1 MDSQQETEQAGSWW
15 MRRGIKLL
23 PLLHDGAVGAG
34 SFVAALYLRLSE
46 RGLSAHEDYLLLG
59 SVGFAA
65 VLVVCLFYERTHRRL
80 WRFVSLNDLVVLAKA
95 GTLAILLFYVLLFQ
109 FTRLENFPR
118 SVVAI
123 HWMTLMMGLMG
134 SRVLW
139 RLLHDRS
146 LIDKLRGQGKLRTP
160 VLLVGAGREAELFI
174 RESVS
179 NADFPYK
186 VVGVVDDE
194 PANQG
199 RELHHARI
207 YGKID
212 EAAYIIDKL
221 ERKNRKPQ
229 RIILTQDTLTKAKLE
244 GLLAAAEEKHVSLAR
259 MPRISALMSGDA
271 KAMEV
276 QPVAVEDILGRPE
289 QQLNRAA
296 MQALVAGKRVLITGA
311 GGSIGSELTRQVAA
325 FGPSML
331 VLYELS
337 EFNLYSIDQQLD
349 DMAASLTRMPV
360 VGDVRDAEQLAHV
373 MQRVR
378 PDIVFHA
385 AAVKHV
391 PLSEVNPD
399 QAVMTNIMGSK
410 QVADACVEAGV
421 PLMVQISTDK
431 AVNPISVMGAS
442 KRVAEMYCQALA
454 QTQAVTRF
462 VTVRFGNVLNSAG
475 SVVPLFTK
483 QIARG
488 GPVTI
493 THPDM
498 TRYFMTIGEAVELV
512 LQAAAL
518 DGDDAARVQHERARI
533 YVLEMGEP
541 VRIDDLARQMIRLS
555 GLKPEKDIAIMYTGL
570 RRGEKLYEELFHASE
585 QLAATSHPSIRRAI
599 ARAAAHDELNAAI
612 TALMKTVMGR
622 DMWAIKQA
630 VKTIVPEFEPEQP

>member
-1 MDSQQETEQAGSWW
+1 MSEEQTARDSWW
-15 MRRGIKLL
+15 ARRGVKLL
-23 PLLHDGAVGAG
+23 PLLHDGAMGVV
-34 SFVAALYLRLSE
+34 SLIAALYLRLSAQ
-46 RGLSAHEDYLLLG
+46 GITAHATYLLPA
-59 SVGFAA
+59 SAGFA
-65 VLVVCLFYERTHRRL
+65 VILILCLYFERTHRRL
-80 WRFVSLNDLVVLAKA
+80 WRYVSLNDLVVVAKA
-95 GTLAILLFYVLLFQ
+95 GSLAILLFYVGLFQ

-118 SVVAI
+118 SVVMI
-123 HWMTLMMGLMG
+123 HWMTLMLLLMG
-134 SRVLW
+134 PRVLW
-139 RLLHDRS
+139 RLSLDRS

-179 NADFPYK
+179 NTDFPYK
-186 VVGVVDDE
+186 VVGLVDDAPE
-194 PANQG
+194 NQG

-212 EAAYIIDKL
+212 ETAYIIDKL

-229 RIILTQDTLTKAKLE
+229 RIILTQETLDKSKLE
-244 GLLAAAEEKHVSLAR
+244 GLLAAAEEKRVSLAR
-259 MPRISALMSGDA
+259 MPRISALASGDIT
-271 KAMEV
+271 AMEV

-325 FGPSML
+325 FGPSVI

-337 EFNLYSIDQQLD
+337 EYNLYMADQQLAE
-349 DMAASLTRMPV
+349 AAPHVARVPV
-360 VGDVRDAEQLAHV
+360 VGDVRDFAQLSFV
-373 MQRVR
+373 MQKYN

-391 PLSEVNPD
+391 PLSEQNPD
-399 QAVMTNIMGSK
+399 QAVITNIMGSK
-410 QVADACVEAGV
+410 QVADACVAWGV

-431 AVNPISVMGAS
+431 AVNPISVMGAT

-454 QTQAVTRF
+454 QTETTTRF

-475 SVVPLFTK
+475 SVVPLFVR

-512 LQAAAL
+512 LQAASL
-518 DGDDAARVQHERARI
+518 DAEDAARARI

-541 VRIDDLARQMIRLS
+541 VRIEDLAKQMIRLS
-555 GLKPEKDIAIMYTGL
+555 GLKPNKDIAIEYTGL

-585 QLAATSHPSIRRAI
+585 MLANTAHPSIRRAN
-599 ARAAAHDELNAAI
+599 ARAADHAELNAMIAALLD
-612 TALMKTVMGR
+612 TAMTRVPR
-622 DMWAIKQA
+622 DIKAAIKG
-630 VKTIVPEFEPEQP
+630 IVPEFLPEEEKE